1 MENFNIKIKDKIKL
15 YNTVTNN
22 KKQNITINMVK
33 DKIKLLDKFI
43 DNYFFPNR
51 SSLIRY
57 CIDLALPIIAQECE
71 KVKESVKNNDL
82 PNVLE
87 FLKSHGFVIHCNRN
101 GGQPKIAVPLGNI
114 HFNSNN
120 GRDLIKVIK

>member
-1 MENFNIKIKDKIKL
+1 MINIKIKDKIKL
-15 YNTVTNN
+15 YDNN
-22 KKQNITINMVK
+22 KKRNITINMVK
-33 DKIKLLDKFI
+33 DKVKLLDEFI

-71 KVKESVKNNDL
+71 KIKESVKTNDL
-82 PNVLE
+82 PNILE
-87 FLKSHGFVIHCNRN
+87 FLKSRGFVIHRN
-101 GGQPKIAVPLGNI
+101 QNGFQPKKVVPLGNI

-120 GRDLIKVIK
+120 ERNLIKVVK

>member
-1 MENFNIKIKDKIKL
+1 MED
-15 YNTVTNN
+15 N
-22 KKQNITINMVK
+22 KRNITINMVK
-33 DKIKLLDKFI
+33 GKINLLDKFI
-43 DNYFFPNR
+43 DDYYFPNR

-71 KVKESVKNNDL
+71 KIKKAVENNDL

-87 FLKSHGFVIHCNRN
+87 FVKSRGFVIHHNK
-101 GGQPKIAVPLGNI
+101 GGSQPKVFVPLGNI

-120 GRDLIKVIK
+120 GRDLPKVFK